1 MGPTRVFRVASSRG
15 MSNIWTEGVP
25 GGVNRTEFPG
35 EQKRSALRQRRCAS
49 FCPVLGCSPLEGRVL
64 QTASHE
70 SHKQGLQQEPLQ
82 GLRELPSPTADC
94 SPTATVPLW
103 QNKRLARGFSVFILL
118 NLSLQ
123 SHLPQKAPSE
133 TPSLVNNLC
142 PLNGKMG
149 VGRRG
154 GAPDSES
161 VDVINC

>member
-15 MSNIWTEGVP
+15 MSNIWTKGVP

-35 EQKRSALRQRRCAS
+35 EQKRSALRRRRYAS

-103 QNKRLARGFSVFILL
+103 QNKRLARGFSVYILL

-142 PLNGKMG
+142 PLNGKVLGGRGG
-149 VGRRG
+149 VRRG
-154 GAPDSES
+154 AEGAA
-161 VDVINC
+161 